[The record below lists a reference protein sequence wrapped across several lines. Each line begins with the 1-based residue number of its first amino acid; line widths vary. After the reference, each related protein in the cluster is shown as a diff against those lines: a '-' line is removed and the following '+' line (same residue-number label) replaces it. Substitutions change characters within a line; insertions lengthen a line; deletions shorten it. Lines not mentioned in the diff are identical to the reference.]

1 MSKKKKILILLIILA
16 VIIGLVVFALSPVFS
31 ISTIVIKGNSI
42 VTNDEISSKMDV
54 KVGDNIFLKNI
65 NAIKNS
71 IKTITFVKDVKITRS
86 LPSTFIVN
94 VEEREPSF
102 IIEKGS
108 EYAYIDSQGY
118 IIDVTKEKREGI
130 PILQGEETTDDE
142 IAVGKRL
149 VVDDL
154 KKLNTVL
161 KIIEVS
167 KSNDINNLIS
177 RIGIDGT
184 NNYSMVFESKG
195 ITAHLGNCSDLS
207 TRILEVKSILAEVEG
222 KEGDIFIDMDLNEE
236 DSYPYFREKV

>member
-31 ISTIVIKGNSI
+31 ISSIIIKGNTN
-42 VTNDEISSKMDV
+42 VTNDEINSKMNV

-65 NAIKNS
+65 SEIKNN
-71 IKTITFVKDVKITRS
+71 IKTITYVKDVEIIRS

-94 VEEREPSF
+94 IEEREASF
-102 IIEKGS
+102 IIEKGI
-108 EYAYIDSQGY
+108 EFAYIDSQGY
-118 IIDVTKEKREGI
+118 IIDISQERREGI
-130 PILQGEETTDDE
+130 PIIQGEETNDDE

-161 KIIEVS
+161 KIVEVS
-167 KSNDINNLIS
+167 KSNDINNIIS

-184 NNYSMVFESKG
+184 NNYSIVFESRG

-207 TRILEVKSILAEVEG
+207 TRILEVKSILSEVEG

>member
-31 ISTIVIKGNSI
+31 ISTIVIKGNSN
-42 VTNDEISSKMDV
+42 VTNDEINSKMDV

-65 NAIKNS
+65 NKIKNS
-71 IKTITFVKDVKITRS
+71 IKEITFVKDVKITRS

-94 VEEREPSF
+94 VEEREPYF

-108 EYAYIDSQGY
+108 EYAYIDNQGY
-118 IIDVTKEKREGI
+118 IIGITKEKREGI

-167 KSNDINNLIS
+167 KSNDINDLIS

-184 NNYSMVFESKG
+184 NNYSIVFESKG

>member
-31 ISTIVIKGNSI
+31 ISTIVIKGNSN
-42 VTNDEISSKMDV
+42 VTNDEINSKMDV

-65 NAIKNS
+65 NKIKNS
-71 IKTITFVKDVKITRS
+71 IKEITFVKDVKITRS

-94 VEEREPSF
+94 VE
-102 IIEKGS
+102 
-108 EYAYIDSQGY
+108 
-118 IIDVTKEKREGI
+118 IDVTKEKREGI

-184 NNYSMVFESKG
+184 NNYSIVFESKG

>member
-94 VEEREPSF
+94 VPSF
-102 IIEKGS
+102 II
-108 EYAYIDSQGY
+108 
-118 IIDVTKEKREGI
+118 V
-130 PILQGEETTDDE
+130 
-142 IAVGKRL
+142 
-149 VVDDL
+149 
-154 KKLNTVL
+154 
-161 KIIEVS
+161 
-167 KSNDINNLIS
+167 
-177 RIGIDGT
+177 
-184 NNYSMVFESKG
+184 
-195 ITAHLGNCSDLS
+195 
-207 TRILEVKSILAEVEG
+207 
-222 KEGDIFIDMDLNEE
+222 
-236 DSYPYFREKV
+236 